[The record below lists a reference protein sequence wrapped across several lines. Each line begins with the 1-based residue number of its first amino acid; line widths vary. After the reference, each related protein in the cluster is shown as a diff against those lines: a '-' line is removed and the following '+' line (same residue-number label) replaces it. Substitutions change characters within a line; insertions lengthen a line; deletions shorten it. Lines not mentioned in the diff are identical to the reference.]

1 MPIWRDGMLT
11 REEPRGIG
19 VLTSESYLRS
29 PTRVVDE
36 TGRPFRRCPAQE
48 GTGGF
53 PLLEE
58 LLAEGGTDYAML
70 LLPPRH
76 EPDGKASDLRL
87 TPPPNRS
94 IPAYP
99 T

>member
-11 REEPRGIG
+11 REEPRRVG

-70 LLPPRH
+70 PLPPRH